1 MATLYEIDR
10 AIEQV
15 IETGF
20 SWDEET
26 GEVLFEE
33 GDLEQLQVAFN
44 EKLEACG
51 IWMKNQKSLAD
62 AIRAEEKALYD
73 RRKAIEKR
81 LERMN
86 GYVLRCL
93 MKTPKQKL
101 ETPMVALSTRKST
114 RTIVDDEAAV
124 PDEFTE
130 QVVTVKVNKTEIGK
144 ALKAGREVAGAHL
157 EVSQNLQV
165 K

>member
-10 AIEQV
+10 AIESI

-33 GDLEQLQVAFN
+33 KDLDGLQVAFE

-51 IWMKNQKSLAD
+51 IWMKNQKALAA
-62 AIRAEEKALYD
+62 AIREEEKVLAE
-73 RRKAIEKR
+73 RRKAIERKM
-81 LERMN
+81 ERMD
-86 GYVLRCL
+86 GYVLRHIA
-93 MKTPKQKL
+93 KIPKARIETPK
-101 ETPMVALSTRKST
+101 VAMSTRKSQKV
-114 RTIVDDEAAV
+114 IVDNESLLPSKFV
-124 PDEFTE
+124 REVTSIKPD
-130 QVVTVKVNKTEIGK
+130 KVAIGK
-144 ALKAGREVAGAHL
+144 ALKAGETVDGAFL
-157 EVSQNLQV
+157 ENSVSLQL

>member
-1 MATLYEIDR
+1 
-10 AIEQV
+10 
-15 IETGF
+15 
-20 SWDEET
+20 
-26 GEVLFEE
+26 
-33 GDLEQLQVAFN
+33 
-44 EKLEACG
+44 
-51 IWMKNQKSLAD
+51 MKNQKSLAD

-93 MKTPKQKL
+93 LKTPKQKL

-124 PDEFTE
+124 PEEFTE
-130 QVVTVKVNKTEIGK
+130 KVVTVKVNKTEIAK